1 MFGVSDPFSKM
12 LADRDVLAL
21 RNVAGWLE
29 KLTEATRRPSDPLI
43 VKKNRGDAVVR
54 GVQIVAAQKLKEC
67 FGNHLHG
74 TAARRRNRCKRPVQ
88 QVIAGGAAGT
98 RNGNCIRGAL
108 RGRKGDAALQGSA
121 VFQVPAP

>member
-1 MFGVSDPFSKM
+1 MFGVSDPFSQM

-74 TAARRRNRCKRPVQ
+74 TAATLASVATGGKTSPRVSRSALSSQKRPKK
-88 QVIAGGAAGT
+88 AGS
-98 RNGNCIRGAL
+98 NRG
-108 RGRKGDAALQGSA
+108 
-121 VFQVPAP
+121 